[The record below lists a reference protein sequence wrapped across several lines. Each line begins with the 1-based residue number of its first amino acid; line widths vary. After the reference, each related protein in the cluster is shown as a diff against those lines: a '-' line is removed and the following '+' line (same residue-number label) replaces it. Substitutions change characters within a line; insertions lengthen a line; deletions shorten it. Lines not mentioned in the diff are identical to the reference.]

1 MHPEKDN
8 PFDRE
13 IAKAIEALRMKLS
26 QAKIFPD
33 DKTPD
38 DKTRVPSQASPV
50 SDLHAYS
57 CRWAALNDHVR
68 AEHDDFLGLKPDD
81 HDSPHPAS

>member
-1 MHPEKDN
+1 MHPEKEN

-26 QAKIFPD
+26 QAKVFPD
-33 DKTPD
+33 DKIPD
-38 DKTRVPSQASPV
+38 GKTLVLSQSPPV
-50 SDLHAYS
+50 SELHAYS

-68 AEHDDFLGLKPDD
+68 AAHDDFLGLKPDD
-81 HDSPHPAS
+81 YDSPPPAS

>member
-13 IAKAIEALRMKLS
+13 IAKAIEALRLKLS
-26 QAKIFPD
+26 PAKISPD
-33 DKTPD
+33 DEAGGS
-38 DKTRVPSQASPV
+38 SQASPASV
-50 SDLHAYS
+50 IHAYS
-57 CRWAALNDHVR
+57 CRWAALNDHMR

-81 HDSPHPAS
+81 HDSSHPAS